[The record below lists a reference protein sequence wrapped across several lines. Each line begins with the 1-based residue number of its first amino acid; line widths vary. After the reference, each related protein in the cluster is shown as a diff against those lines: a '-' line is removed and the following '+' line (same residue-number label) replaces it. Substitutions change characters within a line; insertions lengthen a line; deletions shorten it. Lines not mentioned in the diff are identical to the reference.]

1 MVKPAGQSINAPRA
15 DVETRDRILAAAHRV
30 FQRKGTAKA
39 RTQEVA
45 DEAGVNKALLHY
57 YFGTKE
63 ALAREVF
70 VDAQRQLFPRLF
82 EILGDPARS
91 VEQKVRD
98 LVDFEIGFLSD
109 HPWLPGYVAA
119 EMHTNPERMSER
131 IANAGPLP
139 LAVFQG
145 QLDAAHACGHMRAMD
160 APQLVVTLLASIVFP
175 FVMRPALEKL
185 ILPRHASFK
194 AFLADRRLTLADFF
208 LAGLRP

>member
-1 MVKPAGQSINAPRA
+1 MGQPNGQRRKAPHA

-30 FQRKGTAKA
+30 FLRKGTARA

-63 ALAREVF
+63 ALAQEVF
-70 VDAQRQLFPRLF
+70 VDAQRQLFPRIF
-82 EILGDPARS
+82 EILGDPART

-98 LVDFEIGFLSD
+98 LVEFEIAFLSER
-109 HPWLPGYVAA
+109 PWLPGYVAA

-131 IANAGPLP
+131 FANTGPLP
-139 LAVFQG
+139 LALFQE

-160 APQLVVTLLASIVFP
+160 ASQLVVSLLASIVFP

-185 ILPRHASFK
+185 ILHRHASFK
-194 AFLADRRLTLADFF
+194 HFLADRRLTLADFF

>member
-1 MVKPAGQSINAPRA
+1 MVKPVGQSRKPAHT

-30 FQRKGTAKA
+30 FLRQGTAKA

-63 ALAREVF
+63 ALAQEVF
-70 VDAQRQLFPRLF
+70 VDAQRQLFPRIF

-98 LVDFEIGFLSD
+98 LVEFEIAFLTER
-109 HPWLPGYVAA
+109 PWLPGYVAA

-131 IANAGPLP
+131 FANAGPLP
-139 LAVFQG
+139 LAAFQK
-145 QLDAAHACGHMRAMD
+145 QLDAAHAAGRMRAMD
-160 APQLVVTLLASIVFP
+160 APQFVVTLLASIVFP

-185 ILPRHASFK
+185 VLHRHASFK
-194 AFLADRRLTLADFF
+194 AFLADRRATLADFF